1 MSSVNL
7 SKYFW
12 LLPIFLVAEIYTSW
26 YAASIIGIWWSIA
39 WIFGMIIIGVAL
51 LKRIHIAIAL
61 SFQSFLASGI
71 SISALYR
78 QNIAYIMGAVLLI
91 IPGMLSDIVGF
102 LVLLY
107 AFYLQTI
114 GTISPKANLKS
125 NEGSND
131 VIDAE
136 IISNDAI
143 DYDCNGHNSL

>member
-12 LLPIFLVAEIYTSW
+12 LLPIFFVAEIYTSF
-26 YAASIIGIWWSIA
+26 YFASIIGIWWSIV
-39 WIFGMIIIGVAL
+39 WIFGMIIVGVAL
-51 LKRIHIAIAL
+51 LKRLHIAIAL

-71 SISALYR
+71 SINALYR
-78 QNIAYIMGAVLLI
+78 QNIAYIIGAVLLI

-102 LVLLY
+102 LVLFY
-107 AFYLQTI
+107 AFYLQI
-114 GTISPKANLKS
+114 MGTISPKTNPKQ
-125 NEGSND
+125 NKGNDD

-143 DYDCNGHNSL
+143 DHDRNGHNSL

>member
-1 MSSVNL
+1 MQSLNL

-12 LLPIFLVAEIYTSW
+12 LLPIFLAAEIYTSW
-26 YAASIIGIWWSIA
+26 YTASIIGIWWSIV

-51 LKRIHIAIAL
+51 LKRTHIAIAL
-61 SFQSFLASGI
+61 SFQSFLASGM
-71 SISALYR
+71 SINALYR

-91 IPGMLSDIVGF
+91 VPGMLSDMAGF
-102 LVLLY
+102 LVLFY

-114 GTISPKANLKS
+114 GTISPKTNLKS
-125 NEGSND
+125 NKGSDD

-143 DYDCNGHNSL
+143 DHDRNGHNSL

>member
-1 MSSVNL
+1 MQSLNL

-26 YAASIIGIWWSIA
+26 YVASIIGIWWSIA
-39 WIFGMIIIGVAL
+39 WIFGMMIIGVAL
-51 LKRIHIAIAL
+51 LKRTHIAIAL
-61 SFQSFLASGI
+61 SFQSFLASDI
-71 SISALYR
+71 SINALYR

-91 IPGMLSDIVGF
+91 IPGILSDIAGV
-102 LVLLY
+102 LVLFY

-114 GTISPKANLKS
+114 GTISPKASFKPNK
-125 NEGSND
+125 GSDD

-143 DYDCNGHNSL
+143 DHDSNGHNSL